1 MDKMKDMASTTKF
14 LIKRRNIPQ
23 MKKKEIHGRQ
33 AGSSFFK
40 LCQLEMGFSSS

>member
-23 MKKKEIHGRQ
+23 MKKKKNTWETGWQ
-33 AGSSFFK
+33 
-40 LCQLEMGFSSS
+40 

>member
-23 MKKKEIHGRQ
+23 MKKK
-33 AGSSFFK
+33 K
-40 LCQLEMGFSSS
+40 YMGNRLAVAFLNYAN